1 MDIEII
7 YNEEDFIEFEKKLDQ
22 MVMLLRQ
29 NPELESQPQLLFEK
43 LYGERINDDVNTS
56 EEFKNNSEL

>member
-29 NPELESQPQLLFEK
+29 NPELESDPQLFRKLYDELIKGDRNNNEK
-43 LYGERINDDVNTS
+43 LNT
-56 EEFKNNSEL
+56 NREL

>member
-22 MVMLLRQ
+22 MVMLLRK
-29 NPELESQPQLLFEK
+29 NPESESDPQLFRK
-43 LYGERINDDVNTS
+43 LYDELINDDGNTS
-56 EEFKNNSEL
+56 EELNTNRELE